1 MGGKFLDS
9 DNGDSSAVVAE
20 YNEQRERQVAEAIWD
35 WWISKL
41 PYKDW
46 YAKKYKQQHLD
57 L

>member
-41 PYKDW
+41 SYKDW